1 MKTRI
6 KNLSPCLA
14 VASLRSRI
22 LPALLAGLGLPLT
35 SRVAAQTFTNLHS
48 FTAVVSATN
57 SDGANPSCSLI
68 LSGNTLYGTTE
79 DGGTNGKSTV
89 FAINPAGNR
98 FTNVYSFSATA
109 TNALGTYTNRD
120 GTSPAANLILAG
132 NTFYGTAE
140 FGGLHGHGT
149 VFALHTD
156 GTSFTNLYSFSAV
169 TTNDL
174 GRYTNSDGTSPQCG
188 LVMSGNVLYGTASSG
203 GPSGNGTVFRVNAD
217 GTSFTNLHGFTAASS
232 GFPSTNGDGYYPQAG
247 VVLSGNALF
256 GTTVYGGV
264 FGRGTVF
271 KVNVDGTDFT
281 NLHGF
286 TAYVSGTN
294 SDGALPFAGLVVSGN
309 TLYGTAAYGGSKGY
323 GALFAVSTDGSGFTN
338 LYNFLGYPRD
348 GQNPQGA
355 LIVSG
360 RTLYGTTEFGGAAD
374 TGTLF
379 RGNTDGTGFTN
390 LYNFTALEGAYPNN
404 YNSDGYLPYAA
415 LILSGNTLYGTALEG
430 GTSNFGTVFS
440 LTLPAPPQLTITRF
454 GTNVIVTWPAIAT
467 GFILQF
473 ATNMV
478 SPSVWSTNL
487 PASVVVISNQ
497 NVVTNPITG
506 TQKFYRLSL

>member
-1 MKTRI
+1 TPRAPFSRRPIVQPPPQLTIIPSGTNVILTWPTNFAGFDYTGFILQSTTNLVSPGGWSAVSPGPVVINGQSTVTNPLSGVRKFYRLSQSPKGSTMKTRI

-217 GTSFTNLHGFTAASS
+217 GTSFTNLHG
-232 GFPSTNGDGYYPQAG
+232 
-247 VVLSGNALF
+247 
-256 GTTVYGGV
+256 
-264 FGRGTVF
+264 
-271 KVNVDGTDFT
+271 
-281 NLHGF
+281 
-286 TAYVSGTN
+286 
-294 SDGALPFAGLVVSGN
+294 
-309 TLYGTAAYGGSKGY
+309 
-323 GALFAVSTDGSGFTN
+323 
-338 LYNFLGYPRD
+338 
-348 GQNPQGA
+348 
-355 LIVSG
+355 
-360 RTLYGTTEFGGAAD
+360 
-374 TGTLF
+374 
-379 RGNTDGTGFTN
+379 
-390 LYNFTALEGAYPNN
+390 
-404 YNSDGYLPYAA
+404 
-415 LILSGNTLYGTALEG
+415 
-430 GTSNFGTVFS
+430 
-440 LTLPAPPQLTITRF
+440 
-454 GTNVIVTWPAIAT
+454 
-467 GFILQF
+467 
-473 ATNMV
+473 
-478 SPSVWSTNL
+478 
-487 PASVVVISNQ
+487 
-497 NVVTNPITG
+497 
-506 TQKFYRLSL
+506 